1 MMCFI
6 DYISAKRRLKEADKT
21 IYMMGGR
28 DECQDMILA
37 QRDMI
42 ELEMDYYEL
51 ESQKLITKLLVTAIV
66 GISVYSIY
74 RIVSHVG

>member
-1 MMCFI
+1 MCFI

>member
-28 DECQDMILA
+28 AECQDMILA

-51 ESQKLITKLLVTAIV
+51 ESQKLITKLLITAIV

>member
-1 MMCFI
+1 MCFI

-42 ELEMDYYEL
+42 ELEMDYYKL
-51 ESQKLITKLLVTAIV
+51 ECQDFLFKGTLFSILAIV
-66 GISVYSIY
+66 SFIVYG
-74 RIVSHVG
+74 VLKNVG

>member
-28 DECQDMILA
+28 EECQDMILA

-51 ESQKLITKLLVTAIV
+51 ESQKLITRLLVTAIV
-66 GISVYSIY
+66 GISAYSIY